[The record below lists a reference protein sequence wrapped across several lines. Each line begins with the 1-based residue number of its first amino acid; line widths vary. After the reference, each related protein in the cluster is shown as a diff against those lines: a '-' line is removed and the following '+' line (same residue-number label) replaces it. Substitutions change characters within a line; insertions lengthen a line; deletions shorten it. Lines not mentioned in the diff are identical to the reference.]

1 MQITHVDN
9 SEEHRIDELRDLL
22 LGGQRAA
29 MIHAMA
35 RCGIPDLLADGPL
48 GTDQLAA
55 RAGTVPDVLRR
66 VLRALVPSG
75 IFTQTQDGRWA
86 LTPLGEWLRPSRVGS
101 LHPLA
106 IYASEPWMRS
116 AWSNLEH
123 GLRTGGVPFED
134 ANGAPYFEYL
144 DRHPEARLVFDSV
157 MATNQAQRLAGLA
170 AAYDW
175 GRFRHVVDIGGGQG
189 VLLFSLLRAHPELRG
204 TVFDLPEVVAIAQR
218 YAGWEGLSDRIDA
231 VGGSFFTNI
240 PPGGDALILSRILH
254 DWPDEEC
261 LRILRNCR
269 AAMAP
274 GTELLIL
281 ERVIEDGDGQ
291 RADKEADVH
300 MHVVLGGRERSRVG
314 FARLLTAADLSLE
327 RVVRTTTTN
336 QIVVALPV

>member
-1 MQITHVDN
+1 MQITDADN
-9 SEEHRIDELRDLL
+9 GRDHRIAELRDLV

-48 GTDQLAA
+48 GTEDLAA
-55 RAGTVPDVLRR
+55 RSGTVPDVLRR

-86 LTPLGEWLRPSRVGS
+86 LTPLGEWLRPDRLGS

-144 DRHPEARLVFDSV
+144 DRHPEARLVFDSL
-157 MATNQAQRLAGLA
+157 MATHQAQRLTGLA
-170 AAYDW
+170 GAYDW
-175 GRFRHVVDIGGGQG
+175 ARFGHVVDVGGGHG
-189 VLLFSLLRAHPELRG
+189 VLLLNLLHACPGLRG
-204 TVFDLPEVVAIAQR
+204 TVFDLPEVAAVAGR
-218 YAGWEGLSDRIDA
+218 YAAWEGLAGRLAA
-231 VGGSFFTNI
+231 VGGDFFTTA
-240 PPGGDALILSRILH
+240 PPGGDAIILSRILH
-254 DWPDEEC
+254 DWPDEAC
-261 LRILRNCR
+261 LQILRGCR
-269 AAMAP
+269 AAMTSAA
-274 GTELLIL
+274 ELLVL

-291 RADKEADVH
+291 RAEKEADVH
-300 MHVVLGGRERSRVG
+300 MHVVLGGKERTRAEFEQLFAAAG
-314 FARLLTAADLSLE
+314 FALE
-327 RVVRTTTTN
+327 RVVETRTTN
-336 QIVVALPV
+336 QIVVGRPV